1 MIMTGKKREG
11 MQDKGEKK
19 KKNQTTTQKKGKKTG
34 K

>member
-19 KKNQTTTQKKGKKTG
+19 KNQTTTQKKGKKTG